1 MDVLGTVL
9 TGWYIGFAITIVVI
23 AIVVTLVASILV
35 LARRIGE
42 QAVAIEESLN
52 DGRVRTL
59 ALWDVAN
66 VNEQLNQIVRRAAT
80 ARSVLESRL

>member
-1 MDVLGTVL
+1 VLGTVL
-9 TGWYIGFAITIVVI
+9 TGWYIGFAIAIVVI
-23 AIVVTLVASILV
+23 GIVVILVASILV

-42 QAVAIEESLN
+42 QAVRIDESLN
-52 DGRVRTL
+52 DGRANTL

-66 VNEQLNQIVRRAAT
+66 VNDELNQIVRRAAT